1 MPTKLED
8 DFRTAFD
15 RAIEG
20 TISPAELETAV
31 RVLVRDLKT
40 QGRAP
45 ESVIVTVKD
54 LCGLSRLTVAS
65 DTDSSLDSSESRK
78 LSDLVV
84 SAAIDEY
91 YTGSRLVERRP
102 WKGYSS
108 ELEDLAE
115 TDADPIALADSRN
128 EGTAR

>member
-1 MPTKLED
+1 MPTKLEND
-8 DFRTAFD
+8 VHVAFD

-20 TISPAELETAV
+20 AISSEELVTAV
-31 RVLVRDLKT
+31 RALVRDLKT

-65 DTDSSLDSSESRK
+65 DTDSSVDFSDSKK
-78 LSDLVV
+78 LSDIVV

-91 YTGSRLVERRP
+91 YTGSRLNGRRP

-108 ELEDLAE
+108 ELEDLG
-115 TDADPIALADSRN
+115 S
-128 EGTAR
+128 AR